1 MNRKP
6 RIFVGSSVEGLKI
19 ADAINLNLD
28 HELEVIL
35 WRTGSFDLSSTAI
48 DSLVAR
54 SGDVDFAL
62 FVFSPDDVTTIRSI
76 QRKTVRDNVL
86 FELGVF
92 IGALGKNR
100 CFVVKPRNVE
110 LHFPTDL
117 LGLTPADYEAERS
130 DGDLT
135 AAVNHA
141 CIQVKKMVEKAGLRL
156 GAKEVS
162 TIRAIKP
169 DDSSFILD
177 SDYVLLEKLLSTV
190 TRHSGGV
197 SLSSLEGSRRA
208 ARQQSFDLAAIRLE
222 RAGLVERILETNQDG
237 WDYFV
242 YRITE
247 QGIEELVNSEKQRA
261 PSDDFVDDDIPF

>member
-1 MNRKP
+1 MSRKP
-6 RIFVGSSVEGLKI
+6 RIFIGSSVEGLKI

-35 WRTGSFDLSSTAI
+35 WRTGTFDLSSTAV
-48 DSLVAR
+48 DSLVSR
-54 SGDVDFAL
+54 SSDVDFAL
-62 FVFSPDDVTTIRSI
+62 FVFSPDDVATIRSI

-100 CFVVKPRNVE
+100 CFVVKPRNVD

-130 DGDLT
+130 DGDLA

-141 CIQVKKMVEKAGLRL
+141 CVQVKRMVEKVGLRV

-162 TIRAIKP
+162 AVRTIKP
-169 DDSSFILD
+169 SDSSALQD
-177 SDYVLLEKLLSTV
+177 SDYLLLEKLLTTV
-190 TRHSGGV
+190 TRHTGGV
-197 SLSSLEGSRRA
+197 SLGQIEGSRRSGK
-208 ARQQSFDLAAIRLE
+208 QPSVDLAAIRLE
-222 RAGLVERILETNQDG
+222 RAGLVERTVETNQDG

-242 YRITE
+242 YSITE
-247 QGIEELVNSEKQRA
+247 QGIEELVNSGQWRNTAE
-261 PSDDFVDDDIPF
+261 DFVDDDMPF